1 MPPIELDPAKRSRS
15 DDGGG
20 GGGGGESKPS
30 GGGGDGG
37 HSGGARAP
45 LVEPP
50 LPMRDDPDGSGE
62 KVLDH
67 EAHARMFPG
76 GAVMTMKGLNV
87 STTLCLCIILIQVW
101 CM

>member
-20 GGGGGESKPS
+20 GESKPS
-30 GGGGDGG
+30 GGVGDGG

-76 GAVMTMKGLNV
+76 GAVMTMKGPNV
-87 STTLCLCIILIQVW
+87 STTLCFIYIY
-101 CM
+101 